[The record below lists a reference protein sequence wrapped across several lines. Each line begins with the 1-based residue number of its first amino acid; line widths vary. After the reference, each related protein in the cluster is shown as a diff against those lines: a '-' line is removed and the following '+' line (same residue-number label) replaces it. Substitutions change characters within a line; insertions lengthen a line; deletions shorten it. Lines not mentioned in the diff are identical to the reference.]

1 MDPAPAARNP
11 ARAAYLRDDRHPRP
25 EGARP
30 LSAPPRD
37 GLSVLI
43 VSYRDLRH
51 PQMGGAE
58 VILYEIYRRL
68 RERGHRITF
77 LTGAWPGSPAADE
90 IEGMRVVRVG
100 STATYNLAVPGA
112 YRKLRREERF
122 DVMVEDLN
130 KIPLFTPSFQKEIPV
145 LANVPHLF
153 GTTVFREASW
163 PVALYVYLYERLI
176 PASYRRCRFQ
186 VLSDS
191 TRDDLIGRGLSA
203 ERIHVIRSGID
214 HELYRPPDRDG
225 PPGPVV
231 LYLGRLK
238 RYKGIE
244 LAIRALPRV
253 LEAVPSAEY
262 WIVGEGDF
270 RPALERMARE
280 KGVEGRVRLFGYKD
294 GREKLD
300 LMAAT
305 RVLVYTS
312 PKEGWG
318 LSVIEANAM
327 GIPVVASDA
336 PGLRESVRDG
346 ETGYLVPHGDVDAL
360 AGRLTELLSDDRL
373 WGRMGRAGI
382 EWASRFRWDR
392 MADETEEL
400 LRRVVREGRGED
412 GT

>member
-1 MDPAPAARNP
+1 MS
-11 ARAAYLRDDRHPRP
+11 
-25 EGARP
+25 
-30 LSAPPRD
+30 LSI
-37 GLSVLI
+37 LI

-58 VILYEIYRRL
+58 VILHEVYRRL
-68 RERGHRITF
+68 QRRGHRVTF
-77 LTGAWPGSPAADE
+77 LTGAWRGGPRSDE
-90 IEGMRVVRVG
+90 IDGMRVVRTG
-100 STATYNLAVPGA
+100 STACFNFAVPRA
-112 YRKLRREERF
+112 YRRLRKQERF

-130 KIPLFTPSFQKEIPV
+130 KIPLFGPSFQKEIPV

-163 PVALYVYLYERLI
+163 PVGLYVYLYERLI

-191 TRDDLIGRGLSA
+191 TRDDLIGRGLPA
-203 ERIHVIRSGID
+203 ERIHVVRSGID
-214 HELYRPPDRDG
+214 HDFYRPPERAG

-238 RYKGIE
+238 RYKGID
-244 LAIRALPRV
+244 LAIRALPRI
-253 LEAVPSAEY
+253 LEKVPAAEY
-262 WIVGEGDF
+262 WIVGEGDH
-270 RPALERMARE
+270 RSALERIACE
-280 KGVEGRVRLFGYKD
+280 KGLEGKVRLFGYRD

-300 LMAAT
+300 LMTAS

-346 ETGYLVPHGDVDAL
+346 ETGFLAPHGDVEAL
-360 AGRLTELLSDDRL
+360 AGRLTELLSDDSL

-400 LRRVVREGRGED
+400 LRRVVREWRREEPA
-412 GT
+412 